1 MKNYQI
7 TIGYRA
13 IITVDVKCKDEQEA
27 KEEGKK
33 IFENEKQKM
42 FKKNNISLQDDNY
55 DAYGVLNMTKTWDM
69 L

>member
-13 IITVDVKCKDEQEA
+13 VITVDVKCKDEQEA
-27 KEEGKK
+27 KEKGKE

-42 FKKNNISLQDDNY
+42 FKKKNICLQDDNY
-55 DAYGVLNMTKTWDM
+55 DSYGVLNMSKTWDM